1 MSNQSHDLYDTIL
14 RELPKDGAISD
25 PGEYLAVDLQ
35 YLKSC
40 GYLELTYTAT
50 GSIYVIA
57 LTNTGMKF
65 ISEGGFKEMDRQK
78 RIDEEDKELQRRSLE
93 TSTRTSK
100 EAIRISKISLAIA
113 AVAAIAAVISM
124 IK

>member
-1 MSNQSHDLYDTIL
+1 MSNHSHDLYDTIL

-25 PGEYLAVDLQ
+25 TGEYHAVDLQ

-78 RIDEEDKELQRRSLE
+78 RIDEEDKELQRRILE